1 MLRVSPSTAPPEV
14 TAIGDLGRP
23 GGAVPHGHRPD
34 WRSWLCSAICGES
47 LAISRKTKKL
57 SYLDNVRTFVRVYEL
72 GSMSAAGRDLR
83 ISPAVTS
90 SRISQLEEHLGVRL
104 FQRTTRSL
112 TPTEQ
117 GQSFYR
123 GANEILDA
131 IENAEAQIANITDNP
146 KGSLYV
152 AAPLG
157 VGRRLISP
165 QVPEFLAQYPEV
177 SVRLRLT
184 DRKVDLTT
192 EGLDLAFFLGQ
203 PEDSNLR
210 IRKIADVERVLC
222 AAPSYVEARGMPQN
236 GAALVEDR
244 HECLSLRFP
253 GATEFQWR
261 LSTPEGGKRFRVSGR
276 YECDDGDVLTDW
288 ALAGH
293 GIAMKP
299 RFEIA
304 EHLASGRLVEVAQET
319 PPEPIQMACL
329 FTHRRRQDP
338 KTRLFM
344 EFMIDRISAA
354 FRDPA

>member
-1 MLRVSPSTAPPEV
+1 M
-14 TAIGDLGRP
+14 
-23 GGAVPHGHRPD
+23 
-34 WRSWLCSAICGES
+34 
-47 LAISRKTKKL
+47 
-57 SYLDNVRTFVRVYEL
+57 SYFDNIRTFVRVYEL

-117 GQSFYR
+117 GKSFYR
-123 GANEILDA
+123 GATDILEA
-131 IENAEAQIANITDNP
+131 VESAEAQIVNMTENL

-157 VGRRLISP
+157 VGRRLIAP
-165 QVPEFLAQYPEV
+165 QVPDFLKDYPEV
-177 SVRLRLT
+177 NVRLRLT

-192 EGLDLAFFLGQ
+192 EGLDLAFFLGH

-210 IRKIADVERVLC
+210 IRKIADVERILC
-222 AAPSYVEARGMPQN
+222 AAPDYIARCGMPESGHDLVAN
-236 GAALVEDR
+236 G

-253 GATEFQWR
+253 GATEFQWS
-261 LSTPEGGKRFRVSGR
+261 LTTPEGPKRFRVSGR
-276 YECDDGDVLTDW
+276 YESDDGDVLTDW

-293 GIAMKP
+293 GVVMKP
-299 RFEIA
+299 VFEVA
-304 EHLASGRLVEVAQET
+304 EHLRTGALVPVAEKM

-329 FTHRRRQDP
+329 FTHRRGQDP

-344 EFMIDRISAA
+344 EFMIDRIAA
-354 FRDPA
+354 TIKATDQRG

>member
-1 MLRVSPSTAPPEV
+1 M
-14 TAIGDLGRP
+14 
-23 GGAVPHGHRPD
+23 
-34 WRSWLCSAICGES
+34 
-47 LAISRKTKKL
+47 

-83 ISPAVTS
+83 VSPAVTS
-90 SRISQLEEHLGVRL
+90 SRISQLEDHLGVRL

-117 GQSFYR
+117 GQAFYR
-123 GANEILDA
+123 GAGEILEA
-131 IENAEAQIANITDNP
+131 VERAEAQIVNITDNL

-157 VGRRLISP
+157 VGRRLIAP
-165 QVPEFLAQYPEV
+165 QVPDFLAAYPEI

-210 IRKIADVERVLC
+210 MRKIADVDRVLC
-222 AAPSYVEARGMPQN
+222 AAPEYIARRGMPGTGDDLIAQ
-236 GAALVEDR
+236 G

-261 LSTPEGGKRFRVSGR
+261 LITPDGPKRFRVSGR
-276 YECDDGDVLTDW
+276 FESDDGDVLTDW
-288 ALAGH
+288 ALAGQ
-293 GIAMKP
+293 GVVMKP
-299 RFEIA
+299 VFEIA
-304 EHLASGRLVEVAQET
+304 PHLASGALVPVAVAT

-338 KTRLFM
+338 KARRFM
-344 EFMIDRISAA
+344 EFMIDRIAETVRGQGLEKA
-354 FRDPA
+354 NGC

>member
-1 MLRVSPSTAPPEV
+1 M
-14 TAIGDLGRP
+14 
-23 GGAVPHGHRPD
+23 
-34 WRSWLCSAICGES
+34 
-47 LAISRKTKKL
+47 
-57 SYLDNVRTFVRVYEL
+57 SYLENIRTFVRVYEL

-90 SRISQLEEHLGVRL
+90 SRISQLEEHLSVRL

-117 GQSFYR
+117 GQAFYG
-123 GANEILDA
+123 GACAVLESV
-131 IENAEAQIANITDNP
+131 ESAEAQVVNITENP
-146 KGSLYV
+146 KGSLFV

-157 VGRRLISP
+157 VGRRLIAP
-165 QVPEFLAQYPEV
+165 LVPEFLAEYPEV
-177 SVRLRLT
+177 KVRLRLT

-210 IRKIADVERVLC
+210 IRKIADVTRVLC
-222 AAPSYVEARGMPQN
+222 AAPAYI
-236 GAALVEDR
+236 AAHGNPDSGDDLIRDK
-244 HECLSLRFP
+244 HECLNLRFP
-253 GATEFQWR
+253 GAPEFQWP
-261 LSTPEGGKRFRVSGR
+261 LITPEGSRKFRVTGR
-276 YECDDGDVLTDW
+276 YESDDGDVLTDW

-299 RFEIA
+299 MFEIA
-304 EHLASGRLVEVAQET
+304 DHIAKGRLIPVATQT

-329 FTHRRRQDP
+329 YTHRKRQDP

-344 EFMIDRISAA
+344 EFVIERIGAA
-354 FRDPA
+354 VRDSSIQAQLPRYVE

>member
-1 MLRVSPSTAPPEV
+1 M
-14 TAIGDLGRP
+14 
-23 GGAVPHGHRPD
+23 
-34 WRSWLCSAICGES
+34 
-47 LAISRKTKKL
+47 
-57 SYLDNVRTFVRVYEL
+57 SYLDNIRTFVRVYEL

-90 SRISQLEEHLGVRL
+90 SRISQLEEHLSVRL

-112 TPTEQ
+112 APTEQ
-117 GQSFYR
+117 GKAFYA
-123 GANEILDA
+123 GAREILESV
-131 IENAEAQIANITDNP
+131 ENAEAQVVNITENP

-157 VGRRLISP
+157 VGRRLIAP
-165 QVPEFLAQYPEV
+165 QVPAFLEQYPEV
-177 SVRLRLT
+177 KIRLRLT

-192 EGLDLAFFLGQ
+192 EGLDLAFFLGH

-210 IRKIADVERVLC
+210 IRKIADVARVLC
-222 AAPSYVEARGMPQN
+222 ASPSYIAARGNPAS
-236 GAALVEDR
+236 GAELVSGH
-244 HECLSLRFP
+244 HECLNLRFP

-261 LSTPEGGKRFRVSGR
+261 LVTAKGPQKFAIAGR

-288 ALAGH
+288 ALAGN

-299 RFEIA
+299 IF
-304 EHLASGRLVEVAQET
+304 EVADHIKTGKLIPVAVQT

-344 EFMIDRISAA
+344 DFVIARIAETIRESGV
-354 FRDPA
+354 

>member
-1 MLRVSPSTAPPEV
+1 M
-14 TAIGDLGRP
+14 
-23 GGAVPHGHRPD
+23 
-34 WRSWLCSAICGES
+34 
-47 LAISRKTKKL
+47 
-57 SYLDNVRTFVRVYEL
+57 SYLENIRTFVRVYEL

-90 SRISQLEEHLGVRL
+90 SRIAQLEEHLGVRL

-117 GQSFYR
+117 GKAFYR
-123 GANEILDA
+123 GACQVLESVEA
-131 IENAEAQIANITDNP
+131 AEARVAEITENP
-146 KGSLYV
+146 KGALYV

-157 VGRRLISP
+157 VGRRLIAP
-165 QVPEFLAQYPEV
+165 QVPEFLRLYPEV
-177 SVRLRLT
+177 TLRLRLT
-184 DRKVDLTT
+184 DRRVDLTT

-222 AAPSYVEARGMPQN
+222 AAPSYVAARGMPRS
-236 GAALVEDR
+236 GWEIVEQG
-244 HECLSLRFP
+244 HECLNLRFP

-261 LSTPEGGKRFRVSGR
+261 LMTEEGARRFRVAGR

-293 GIAMKP
+293 GIALKP
-299 RFEIA
+299 VFEVA
-304 EHLASGRLVEVAQET
+304 ELLRAGRLVPVAAET

-338 KTRLFM
+338 KVRLFM
-344 EFMIDRISAA
+344 EFVIDRIAA
-354 FRDPA
+354 VIRAAGGGGQPAP

>member
-1 MLRVSPSTAPPEV
+1 M
-14 TAIGDLGRP
+14 
-23 GGAVPHGHRPD
+23 
-34 WRSWLCSAICGES
+34 
-47 LAISRKTKKL
+47 
-57 SYLDNVRTFVRVYEL
+57 SYLDNIRTFVRVYEL

-90 SRISQLEEHLGVRL
+90 SRISQLEEHLSVRL

-117 GQSFYR
+117 GKAFYA
-123 GANEILDA
+123 GACEILESV
-131 IENAEAQIANITDNP
+131 ENAEAQVVNITENP
-146 KGSLYV
+146 KGALYV

-157 VGRRLISP
+157 VGRRLIAP
-165 QVPEFLAQYPEV
+165 QVPAFLKEYPEV

-222 AAPSYVEARGMPQN
+222 ASPEYIAARGHPAS
-236 GAALVEDR
+236 GDALISGR
-244 HECLSLRFP
+244 HECLNLRFP

-261 LSTPEGGKRFRVSGR
+261 LMTADGPKRFRVSGR
-276 YECDDGDVLTDW
+276 YESDDGDVLTDW

-293 GIAMKP
+293 GIALKP
-299 RFEIA
+299 VFEVA
-304 EHLASGRLVEVAQET
+304 EHLKAGRLVAVAAET
-319 PPEPIQMACL
+319 PPEPVQMACL

-344 EFMIDRISAA
+344 EFVIERIGKAVSGG
-354 FRDPA
+354 

>member
-1 MLRVSPSTAPPEV
+1 M
-14 TAIGDLGRP
+14 
-23 GGAVPHGHRPD
+23 
-34 WRSWLCSAICGES
+34 
-47 LAISRKTKKL
+47 
-57 SYLDNVRTFVRVYEL
+57 SYLENIRTFVRVYEL

-90 SRISQLEEHLGVRL
+90 SRIAQLEEHLGVRL

-117 GQSFYR
+117 GKAFYR
-123 GANEILDA
+123 GACQVLESVEA
-131 IENAEAQIANITDNP
+131 AEARVAEITENP
-146 KGSLYV
+146 KGALYV

-157 VGRRLISP
+157 VGRRLIAP
-165 QVPEFLAQYPEV
+165 QVPEFLRLYPEV
-177 SVRLRLT
+177 TLRLRLT
-184 DRKVDLTT
+184 DRRVDLTT

-222 AAPSYVEARGMPQN
+222 AAPSYVAARGMPRS
-236 GAALVEDR
+236 GWEIVEQG
-244 HECLSLRFP
+244 HECLNLRFP

-261 LSTPEGGKRFRVSGR
+261 LMTEEGARRFRVAGR

-293 GIAMKP
+293 GIALKP
-299 RFEIA
+299 VFEVA
-304 EHLASGRLVEVAQET
+304 ELLREGRLVPVATET

-338 KTRLFM
+338 KVRLFM
-344 EFMIDRISAA
+344 EFVIDRIAA
-354 FRDPA
+354 VIRAAGGGGQPAP

>member
-1 MLRVSPSTAPPEV
+1 M
-14 TAIGDLGRP
+14 
-23 GGAVPHGHRPD
+23 
-34 WRSWLCSAICGES
+34 
-47 LAISRKTKKL
+47 
-57 SYLDNVRTFVRVYEL
+57 SYLDNIRTFVRVYEL

-83 ISPAVTS
+83 VSPAVTS
-90 SRISQLEEHLGVRL
+90 ARISQLEEHLGVRL

-117 GQSFYR
+117 GKSFYR
-123 GANEILDA
+123 GATEILEA
-131 IENAEAQIANITDNP
+131 VENAEAQIVNITDNP

-157 VGRRLISP
+157 VGRRLIAP
-165 QVPEFLAQYPEV
+165 KVPEFLAEYPEV

-184 DRKVDLTT
+184 DRRVDLTT

-203 PEDSNLR
+203 PQDSNLR
-210 IRKIADVERVLC
+210 IRKIADVARVLC
-222 AAPSYVEARGMPQN
+222 AAPAYIAQRGMPAS
-236 GAALVEDR
+236 GFDLVSEQ

-253 GATEFQWR
+253 GATEFQWL
-261 LSTPEGGKRFRVSGR
+261 LSTEDGPKRFRVSGR
-276 YECDDGDVLTDW
+276 YESDDGDVLTDW

-299 RFEIA
+299 VFEIA
-304 EHLASGRLVEVAQET
+304 EHLRAGALVPVAVET

-338 KTRLFM
+338 KSRLFM
-344 EFMIDRISAA
+344 DFMIDRIGAII
-354 FRDPA
+354 RDTDQP

>member
-1 MLRVSPSTAPPEV
+1 M
-14 TAIGDLGRP
+14 
-23 GGAVPHGHRPD
+23 
-34 WRSWLCSAICGES
+34 
-47 LAISRKTKKL
+47 
-57 SYLDNVRTFVRVYEL
+57 SYFDNIRTFVRVYEL

-90 SRISQLEEHLGVRL
+90 SRISQLEDHLGVRL

-112 TPTEQ
+112 SATEQ

-123 GANEILDA
+123 GATEILHA
-131 IENAEAQIANITDNP
+131 VESAEAQIVNITENLR
-146 KGSLYV
+146 GSLYV

-157 VGRRLISP
+157 LGRRLIAP
-165 QVPEFLAQYPEV
+165 QVPEFLADYPEV

-192 EGLDLAFFLGQ
+192 EGLDLAFFLGR
-203 PEDSNLR
+203 PEDSTLR
-210 IRKIADVERVLC
+210 IRKIADVDRVLC
-222 AAPSYVEARGMPQN
+222 AAPDYIARRGMPET
-236 GAALVEDR
+236 GADLVADG
-244 HECLSLRFP
+244 HDCLALRFP

-261 LSTPEGGKRFRVSGR
+261 LSTPEGPQRFRVSGR

-288 ALAGH
+288 ALAGQ

-299 RFEIA
+299 VFEIA
-304 EHLASGRLVEVAQET
+304 DHLAAGRLVPVAEDT

-344 EFMIDRISAA
+344 EFMIDRIGKAVA
-354 FRDPA
+354 GG

>member
-1 MLRVSPSTAPPEV
+1 M
-14 TAIGDLGRP
+14 
-23 GGAVPHGHRPD
+23 
-34 WRSWLCSAICGES
+34 
-47 LAISRKTKKL
+47 
-57 SYLDNVRTFVRVYEL
+57 SYLDNIRTFVRVYEL

-117 GQSFYR
+117 GQAFYR
-123 GANEILDA
+123 GATDILEAVDS
-131 IENAEAQIANITDNP
+131 AEAQIVNLTENLR
-146 KGSLYV
+146 GSLYV

-157 VGRRLISP
+157 VGRRLIAP
-165 QVPEFLAQYPEV
+165 QVPAFLADYPEV

-203 PEDSNLR
+203 PEDSTLR
-210 IRKIADVERVLC
+210 IRKIADVPRVLC
-222 AAPSYVEARGMPQN
+222 AAPSYVAARGMPAD
-236 GAALVEDR
+236 GAALLAEG

-261 LSTPEGGKRFRVSGR
+261 LSTPEGPQRFRVSGR
-276 YECDDGDVLTDW
+276 FESDDGDVLTDW

-293 GIAMKP
+293 GIALKP
-299 RFEIA
+299 VFEIA
-304 EHLASGRLVEVAQET
+304 EHLRSGALVPVAEAT

-329 FTHRRRQDP
+329 YTHRRRQDP

-344 EFMIDRISAA
+344 DFVIDRIGAA
-354 FRDPA
+354 VRDSGAVG

>member
-1 MLRVSPSTAPPEV
+1 MEILV
-14 TAIGDLGRP
+14 TTLGRQALFGYSFQKP
-23 GGAVPHGHRPD
+23 SSIKIFR
-34 WRSWLCSAICGES
+34 
-47 LAISRKTKKL
+47 TM
-57 SYLDNVRTFVRVYEL
+57 SYLDNIRTFVRVYEL

-112 TPTEQ
+112 TATEQ

-123 GANEILDA
+123 GATEILAAVED
-131 IENAEAQIANITDNP
+131 AEAQIVNLTDNP
-146 KGSLYV
+146 RGSLYV

-157 VGRRLISP
+157 VGRRLIAP
-165 QVPEFLAQYPEV
+165 QVPNFLDKYPDV

-184 DRKVDLTT
+184 DRTVDLTT

-210 IRKIADVERVLC
+210 IRKIADVQRVLC
-222 AAPSYVEARGMPQN
+222 ASPDYVARKGMPRN
-236 GAALVEDR
+236 GADLVSGA
-244 HECLSLRFP
+244 HECLNLRFP

-261 LSTPEGGKRFRVSGR
+261 LQTPDGPKRYRVSGR
-276 YECDDGDVLTDW
+276 YESDDGDVLTDW

-293 GIAMKP
+293 GIALKP
-299 RFEIA
+299 IFEIS
-304 EHLASGRLVEVAQET
+304 EHLASGALVPVAPDAQ
-319 PPEPIQMACL
+319 PEPIQMACL

-338 KTRLFM
+338 KSRLFM
-344 EFMIDRISAA
+344 EFMIERIAQTIRQPRVS
-354 FRDPA
+354 